1 MQNLL
6 DYPTSN
12 IHTNQMAT
20 TGTQRSKGCT
30 LSFLRLFEDSGS
42 QWWPEMAAVSATGK
56 WSVVV
61 TKTWKQ
67 PKCPSIGECI
77 KKMWHLYTDEYY

>member
-1 MQNLL
+1 MQHLL
-6 DYPTSN
+6 EYPTSN

-56 WSVVV
+56 WSVAVGVMQVRDKGTYGCSFVV
-61 TKTWKQ
+61 LSNKE
-67 PKCPSIGECI
+67 PAA
-77 KKMWHLYTDEYY
+77 